1 MLSVLRLIPYIIFGI
16 LNNAVYF
23 MTGQFDDIVLPK
35 PAVFVL
41 CAGNRGVLWVF

>member
-1 MLSVLRLIPYIIFGI
+1 LIPYIFFGT

-23 MTGQFDDIVLPK
+23 TTGQFDDTVLPK

-41 CAGNRGVLWVF
+41 SAWNSGVLRVF